1 MASGRSGQLIFSGTS
16 RGGAAA
22 SKIRFNWSE
31 TYEISSNS
39 SILSIDSVEVSSPI
53 WADSMARMSGDLYVD
68 GMLMLRFRVGGGE
81 YGRVTIQKNNAWSPV
96 YVKSDRAQ
104 LAGGKMEIRHEAS
117 GRKTITVSLV
127 GSGGAVDGYPNF
139 AICDSYLSGGSGSES
154 SHSGGSESSGSGSGY
169 WSNGSFW
176 DWLAGGNEG
185 TNGNSV
191 GSSSSGGY
199 YYATVATFTSGQ
211 SQTVELTTIPKAS
224 EIIDDSTIFDES
236 NYGIQNGLEVIVL
249 NATFTP
255 IFIIDNYESLIWTV
269 RYGQVGDFELYMEMN
284 TELFQDLTTDTSYF
298 MLEESDRLMIPES
311 WEIVTDL
318 EEGDKLII
326 KGRSLESTL
335 ERRIIIQQSPVLEG
349 SEVQDVLLTMLYENC
364 VEPNDAA
371 RILWPN
377 MSLSRSSSVTGYTM
391 SGTFYGSSV
400 LDAITTVCEEFSLG
414 FKLTR
419 NVATG
424 KIEFLLY
431 AGLDRSANQT
441 ERPYVVFSPEYDNL
455 ISSDYTIDT
464 STFRNVAIVSGQAKN
479 ADGGNSVSGTTL
491 TLGSETKGLRPE
503 RTVGEAS
510 GLDRYEVFVDASGL
524 SWSTQEPSEDGQS
537 LKTVDV
543 TEEEYAAMMDQE
555 GENQLAASSA
565 TKNIEASV
573 DPERTFVFGRDYFL
587 GDIIYIENQYGV
599 GARARVVEVVF
610 SQDANGEVVYPTFDI
625 QL

>member
-22 SKIRFNWSE
+22 SQIRFNWSE

-39 SILSIDSVEVSSPI
+39 SIFSIDSVEVSSPI
-53 WADSMARMSGDLYVD
+53 WADSMARISGDLYVD

-139 AICDSYLSGGSGSES
+139 AICDSYLSGGSRSES
-154 SHSGGSESSGSGSGY
+154 SRSGGSESSGSGSGY

-176 DWLAGGNEG
+176 DWLAGDNEG

-191 GSSSSGGY
+191 GDSSSGGY
-199 YYATVATFTSGQ
+199 YYATIATFTSGQ

-224 EIIDDSTIFDES
+224 EIVDDSTIFDEA

-269 RYGQVGDFELYMEMN
+269 RYSKVGDFELYMEMN
-284 TELFQDLTTDTSYF
+284 AELFQELTADTVYF

-318 EEGDKLII
+318 EEGDKLIV

-335 ERRIIIQQSPVLEG
+335 DRRVIIQQSPILEG

-364 VEPNDAA
+364 VEPNEAA
-371 RILWPN
+371 RVLWPN
-377 MSLSRSSSVTGYTM
+377 MSLSRSSSVAGYTM

-400 LDAITTVCEEFSLG
+400 LNAITTVCEEFSLG

-419 NVATG
+419 DVATG
-424 KIEFLLY
+424 KIIFLLY

-464 STFRNVAIVSGQAKN
+464 STFHNVAIVSGQAKS

-555 GENQLAASSA
+555 GENQLAESSA

-587 GDIIYIENQYGV
+587 GDIIHIENQYGV